1 MAVSIAPSLVDRE
14 LAIAPVCD
22 AARALLDRAQA
33 ATCYCLAS
41 CLAAGAI
48 ESWAELLPGGTARIH
63 SDEVA
68 AAMWRLERRTEP
80 LVRSLAAIAT
90 RREGTSVAVLTITRR
105 SAWILDDIL
114 LLTTPD
120 SFRSPQRNAVIY
132 PLSRRGLQQAN
143 DDWHDLVSGIASGQ
157 N

>member
-1 MAVSIAPSLVDRE
+1 MAVSIAQSLVDQE
-14 LAIAPVCD
+14 IALDPVCD
-22 AARALLDRAQA
+22 AVRALLDRAQA

-63 SDEVA
+63 SDAIA
-68 AAMWRLERRTEP
+68 AAMWRIERKSQP
-80 LVRSLAAIAT
+80 LLRSLAAIAAK
-90 RREGTSVAVLTITRR
+90 REGTAVAVLTVTRR
-105 SAWILDDIL
+105 SAWIMDDML
-114 LLTTPD
+114 LLTSPA

-132 PLSRRGLQQAN
+132 PLSQAGLQQAS
-143 DDWHDLVSGIASGQ
+143 DDWHNLVSGIAAGY